1 MKILET
7 ILTVFMVAVGF
18 LLVLAYAADQRPFL
32 ALLWAI
38 VAAVNVSTLT
48 LKGVVFFAERKWK

>member
-1 MKILET
+1 MKVVET

-32 ALLWAI
+32 SLLWAI